1 MNKAYNVINT
11 RLPRVDARAKATG
24 DARYAADLSMPN
36 MLYGA
41 MLQSPLAHAK
51 ILNIDVTAA
60 RKLPGV
66 KDVVTY

>member
-1 MNKAYNVINT
+1 MKAYNVINT

-24 DARYAADLSMPN
+24 DARYTADLSMPN

-51 ILNIDVTAA
+51 ILNI
-60 RKLPGV
+60 PM
-66 KDVVTY
+66 